1 MRVCVGTL
9 LCITLLLSLAQL
21 PRAQNCSS
29 PQIDLFTARLN
40 VSRNSVIMRSINAV
54 QLSFGITDPLP
65 PSQQGIFAALT
76 TAYGLNPTEESF
88 YNFAKATNDISD
100 SYFRACWGPE
110 NELISGTQLYVS
122 SLVSE
127 TATLINRNQSSD
139 APQIRENLGKFFCIA
154 DNYSSP
160 AINVQNIAFFT
171 SINFQL
177 LQPTF
182 GLGRLVTKVN
192 LPAVI
197 GYTEVLSNGDL
208 IPTSDSPLACELIH

>member
-100 SYFRACWGPE
+100 SYFRACWG
-110 NELISGTQLYVS
+110 
-122 SLVSE
+122 LVGKR
-127 TATLINRNQSSD
+127 TNQWNTTLCFNSTCKRNCSINRNQSSD
-139 APQIRENLGKFFCIA
+139 APQIRENLGI
-154 DNYSSP
+154 SSSDSHQCC
-160 AINVQNIAFFT
+160 NVQ
-171 SINFQL
+171 
-177 LQPTF
+177 
-182 GLGRLVTKVN
+182 KVRCSFPRTHN
-192 LPAVI
+192 YI
-197 GYTEVLSNGDL
+197 GH
-208 IPTSDSPLACELIH
+208 IRK